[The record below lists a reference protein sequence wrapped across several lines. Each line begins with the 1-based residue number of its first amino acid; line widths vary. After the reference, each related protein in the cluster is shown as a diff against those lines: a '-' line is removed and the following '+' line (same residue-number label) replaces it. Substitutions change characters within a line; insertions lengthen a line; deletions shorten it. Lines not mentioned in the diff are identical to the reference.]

1 MFICF
6 IACKRNVID
15 PPVACYRPISTTTC
29 LLIGSSEV
37 QAAVAAG
44 ATELDMVL
52 DFNLLLS
59 SSYEAAF
66 QEIATIRTLAP
77 GPIILKVILEVSQL
91 TPHAII
97 AGCVLAANARAD
109 FVKTSTGF
117 VGRGATAD
125 DVKLMRA
132 VATWC
137 CRNRSGAD
145 VSACDE
151 GGERGPNHNHRGT
164 LQVKASGG
172 IRSLSDAVR
181 MLEAGASRI
190 GASAGV
196 WIMQEAR
203 EEMERRNRSL
213 GGEEVAK
220 LGITRLYSDES
231 FGY

>member
-1 MFICF
+1 METISPTRCRPTFIDV
-6 IACKRNVID
+6 R
-15 PPVACYRPISTTTC
+15 
-29 LLIGSSEV
+29 LLIEGSEV
-37 QAAVAAG
+37 QAAIAAG

-52 DFNLLLS
+52 NYNLLLY

-66 QEIATIRTLAP
+66 QEIATIRSLAP
-77 GPIILKVILEVSQL
+77 APTILKVILEVSQL
-91 TPHAII
+91 THYAII

-125 DVKLMRA
+125 DVRLMRA
-132 VATWC
+132 AAAQSC
-137 CRNRSGAD
+137 SNRSRATASVRD
-145 VSACDE
+145 
-151 GGERGPNHNHRGT
+151 GGRGIGDSYGKRDS

-196 WIMQEAR
+196 WIMQEAK

-213 GGEEVAK
+213 GGDEVAK

-231 FGY
+231 AGY